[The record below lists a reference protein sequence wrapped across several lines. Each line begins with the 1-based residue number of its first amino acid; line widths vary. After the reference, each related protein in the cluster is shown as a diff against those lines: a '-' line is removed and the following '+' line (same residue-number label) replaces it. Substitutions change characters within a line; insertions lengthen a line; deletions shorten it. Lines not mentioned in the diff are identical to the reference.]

1 MSIEFY
7 SGNLIDQSFI
17 TSSSENAQFPLSNLK
32 DDRRSK
38 VFRSTSNSDNIVF
51 DFQETSEVDSAF
63 IIADKRDGFG
73 ISTIS
78 IQFNGTNVW
87 TSPAATEP
95 LTFSE
100 KFGVGFSEFTTTR
113 SYRFARAVLTSALG
127 YCEVSKLFLGK
138 KLNIGRGINFNW
150 TYVDKELSSQKKNR
164 YGQIF
169 SDVISRQRTI
179 SASMQYLDKDQLDK
193 LFELYDENGE
203 TKPFF
208 VKIGCPEM
216 INDNRRFSGM
226 VYFDN
231 VPTITNVFFNK
242 YNISFVLIEAT

>member
-7 SGNLIDQSFI
+7 SGNLIDQSTI
-17 TSSSENAQFPLSNLK
+17 TASTENALFPVENIV
-32 DDRRSK
+32 DNRRSK
-38 VFRSTSNSDNIVF
+38 VYRSTSNSDSVVF
-51 DFQETSEVDSAF
+51 DFMETSEVDTAF
-63 IIADKRDGFG
+63 IVADKRSGFG
-73 ISTIS
+73 ISTID
-78 IQFNGTNVW
+78 IEFNGTDTW
-87 TSPAATEP
+87 TSPAATES
-95 LTFSE
+95 LLFSD
-100 KFGVGFSEFTTTR
+100 KFGVGFSEFTSTH
-113 SYRFARAVLTSALG
+113 SYRFARAVLTSSLG

-150 TYVDKELSSQKKNR
+150 TYSDKELSVQKKNR

-169 SDVISRQRTI
+169 SDVISRQRVI

-193 LFELYDENGE
+193 LFELYDSKGE

-231 VPTITNVFFNK
+231 IPTITNVFFNR
-242 YNISFVLIEAT
+242 YNVSFTLVEAT